1 MNLFKRY
8 LNPLLV
14 SAGFLAMATLAGCGG
29 GDQGRDP
36 ILGLPAAT
44 LSSLAVTPATATVAI
59 GAGQQFTA
67 IATYSDGSAQ
77 DVSAKAAWTSGTPA
91 AASVNASSGIAAG
104 VSAGSS
110 SISATF
116 GGKSAAAQLTV
127 SPATLTAIALTPLA
141 PSIAIGGTQQ
151 FAVTG
156 SFSDGATRDI
166 TAVSAFASANPATA
180 SIAAGGLALGKVAGT
195 TQITATAG
203 TLSASTVLTVTPATL
218 LAIAVTPQNPTV
230 QIAATRQLAVL
241 ATYSD
246 GTTADVTASSAF
258 LAATPAS
265 ASIASNGLVTGV
277 AFGTSVMTA
286 SFGGKSASTSVN
298 VPAATIVSIAVTPAT
313 ASVAV
318 GAQQQFIAT
327 ATYSDTSTANITAS
341 ALWTS
346 SAPATATVL
355 NTGIAT
361 GNAVGIANITATSG
375 ALSGSAALTVTA
387 VVVPPVVLA
396 SIAVTPQN
404 PTVQIAATRQLAV
417 IATYSDGSTVDV
429 TASSAFLA
437 ATPASASVASNGLV
451 TGVAAGTSQVTA
463 SFNGMN
469 ASTTVNV
476 PAATVVS
483 IAVTPAT
490 ASVAV
495 GGQQQFIATATY
507 SDTSNA
513 IITGSATWS
522 SATAA
527 TATVQNTGVATGV
540 ATGTSNISA
549 TFGGQTGS
557 ALLTVTAVAIPP
569 VLNPI
574 ILGRAAPFGVLAGTS
589 ITNNSGGTTLIRGD
603 VGAPSQTVD
612 PTQAAGFTNYKSGAI
627 LAGAMTDLQAA
638 ITDGNSRTCDVS
650 FAGGIDLG
658 GQTFGPGVYCYAG
671 AISITGTLTLNGPGV
686 YIFRTALTLDSTVNS
701 IVALNNGATAD
712 NVSWLPVGPT
722 TLAANSVFKGN
733 ILGQSAAITVGDNT
747 TLLNGRV
754 LTAAAV
760 TLRNNQITK

>member
-14 SAGFLAMATLAGCGG
+14 SAGFLAVTALAGCGG

-36 ILGLPAAT
+36 ILGLPGAT

-67 IATYSDGSAQ
+67 IATYSDGSSQ

-141 PSIAIGGTQQ
+141 PSIAIGATQQ
-151 FAVTG
+151 FTVSG

-286 SFGGKSASTSVN
+286 SFGGKSAST
-298 VPAATIVSIAVTPAT
+298 
-313 ASVAV
+313 
-318 GAQQQFIAT
+318 
-327 ATYSDTSTANITAS
+327 
-341 ALWTS
+341 
-346 SAPATATVL
+346 
-355 NTGIAT
+355 
-361 GNAVGIANITATSG
+361 
-375 ALSGSAALTVTA
+375 
-387 VVVPPVVLA
+387 
-396 SIAVTPQN
+396 
-404 PTVQIAATRQLAV
+404 
-417 IATYSDGSTVDV
+417 
-429 TASSAFLA
+429 
-437 ATPASASVASNGLV
+437 
-451 TGVAAGTSQVTA
+451 
-463 SFNGMN
+463 
-469 ASTTVNV
+469 TVNV

-557 ALLTVTAVAIPP
+557 ALLTVTAIPP

-589 ITNNSGGTTLIRGD
+589 ITNNSGGTTLITGD

-701 IVALNNGATAD
+701 VVALNNGATAD

>member
-14 SAGFLAMATLAGCGG
+14 SAGLLAMAALAGCGG

-77 DVSAKAAWTSGTPA
+77 DVSAKAAWTSATPA
-91 AASVNASSGIAAG
+91 NATVNAATGLSTGIAAG
-104 VSAGSS
+104 NSN
-110 SISATF
+110 ISAAF

-127 SPATLTAIALTPLA
+127 SPATLTAIAITPLTPA
-141 PSIAIGGTQQ
+141 IAIGATQQ
-151 FAVTG
+151 FTVSG
-156 SFSDGATRDI
+156 SFSDGTTRDV
-166 TAVSAFASANPATA
+166 TAVSAFASATSATA
-180 SIAAGGLALGKVAGT
+180 SIAADGLALGKVAGT
-195 TQITATAG
+195 TQITATTG
-203 TLSASTVLTVTPATL
+203 TLTASTVLTVNPATL
-218 LAIAVTPQNPTV
+218 L
-230 QIAATRQLAVL
+230 
-241 ATYSD
+241 
-246 GTTADVTASSAF
+246 
-258 LAATPAS
+258 
-265 ASIASNGLVTGV
+265 
-277 AFGTSVMTA
+277 
-286 SFGGKSASTSVN
+286 
-298 VPAATIVSIAVTPAT
+298 
-313 ASVAV
+313 
-318 GAQQQFIAT
+318 
-327 ATYSDTSTANITAS
+327 
-341 ALWTS
+341 
-346 SAPATATVL
+346 
-355 NTGIAT
+355 
-361 GNAVGIANITATSG
+361 
-375 ALSGSAALTVTA
+375 
-387 VVVPPVVLA
+387 
-396 SIAVTPQN
+396 SIAVTPQS
-404 PTVQIAATRQLAV
+404 PIVPVAATRQLAV
-417 IATYSDGSTVDV
+417 IATYSDNSTADV
-429 TASSAFLA
+429 TAGSSFVSVTPAA
-437 ATPASASVASNGLV
+437 ATVASSGRV
-451 TGVAAGTSQVTA
+451 TGVTFGSSVMNA
-463 SFNGMN
+463 SFNGKT
-469 ASTTVNV
+469 ASTTVTV
-476 PAATVVS
+476 PALTLVS

-490 ASVAV
+490 ASIAV
-495 GGQQQFIATATY
+495 GTQQQFVATATY
-507 SDTSNA
+507 SDNSKAIVTGAAAWTSGTVAN
-513 IITGSATWS
+513 
-522 SATAA
+522 
-527 TATVQNTGVATGV
+527 ATVLNTGVATGI
-540 ATGTSNISA
+540 AAGTSNITA
-549 TFGGQTGS
+549 TAGGQSGS

-569 VLNPI
+569 AFNPI